1 MDSQKQKSRFK
12 WVSGFSFF
20 RLGTLT
26 LIWNPGRNN
35 PKLLLPAYVLFFIGI
50 WIEKG
55 MGWIVPGRV
64 PLPMGEVFDY
74 APGWVE
80 VSVRLGILALGT
92 FVVTMLLKP
101 ALKIEQRYKSSNSAE
116 IG

>member
-35 PKLLLPAYVLFFIGI
+35 PKLLLPACVPFFIGI

-55 MGWIVPGRV
+55 MGLIVPGRV
-64 PLPMGEVFDY
+64 PIPMGEVVDY

-80 VSVRLGILALGT
+80 VSVRRGILVLGI
-92 FVVTMLLKP
+92 FVATMLLKP
-101 ALKIEQRYKSSNSAE
+101 ALKIEQRYESSSGAE